1 MRPSFAVEEAV
12 LLLGSNL
19 KAARLR
25 RRLPQSVI
33 AERSGVSINTLSKL
47 ENGDCGVTIGN
58 VAAVMNALG
67 LLGMVSELAS
77 SEQDRTGLM
86 LEERRLPQRVRR
98 RKTEGE
104 QN

>member
-1 MRPSFAVEEAV
+1 MRPSLAVEEAV
-12 LLLGSNL
+12 QLLGSNL

>member
-12 LLLGSNL
+12 QLLGSNL

-25 RRLPQSVI
+25 RRLPQSVV

>member
-12 LLLGSNL
+12 QLLGSNL

-67 LLGMVSELAS
+67 LLSMVSELAS